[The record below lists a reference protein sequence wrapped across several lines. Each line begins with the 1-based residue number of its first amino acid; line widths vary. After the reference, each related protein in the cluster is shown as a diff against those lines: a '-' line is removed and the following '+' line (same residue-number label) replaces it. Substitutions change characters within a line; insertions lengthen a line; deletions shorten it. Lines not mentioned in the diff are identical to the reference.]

1 MKKLEINAE
10 GEKLGRIA
18 TKAAAFLMGKN
29 STSFARNTT
38 PDVEVKITNASKM
51 DIPDNKK
58 DEKIYKHY
66 TGYPGGLREEKMGK
80 IINKKGYGEV
90 VKKAVYGMLPSNKL
104 RPIRMKKLI
113 IEG

>member
-1 MKKLEINAE
+1 MKTLEINAE

-29 STSFARNTT
+29 DTSFARNVA
-38 PDVEVKITNASKM
+38 PDVEVKVVNASKM
-51 DIPDNKK
+51 QITDTKK
-58 DEKIYKHY
+58 STKIYKHY

-80 IINKKGYGEV
+80 IIDKKGYKEIF
-90 VKKAVYGMLPSNKL
+90 KKAVYGMLPNNKL

-113 IEG
+113 IEE

>member
-1 MKKLEINAE
+1 MKNLEINAE

-29 STSFARNTT
+29 DTSFARNIAH
-38 PDVEVKITNASKM
+38 DVEVKIINASKM
-51 DIPDNKK
+51 QISDTKK
-58 DEKIYKHY
+58 NTKIYKHY

-80 IINKKGYGEV
+80 IIDKKGYKEIF
-90 VKKAVYGMLPSNKL
+90 KKAVYGMLPSNKL

-113 IEG
+113 IEE

>member
-1 MKKLEINAE
+1 MKTLEINAE

-29 STSFARNTT
+29 DTSFARNTT
-38 PDVEVKITNASKM
+38 PDIEVKVINASKM
-51 DIPDNKK
+51 NITENKK
-58 DEKIYKHY
+58 DNKLYKHY

-80 IINKKGYGEV
+80 IINTKGYREIF
-90 VKKAVYGMLPSNKL
+90 KKAVYGMLPSNKL

-113 IEG
+113 IEE

>member
-1 MKKLEINAE
+1 MKTLEINAE

-29 STSFARNTT
+29 DTSFAKNVA
-38 PDVEVKITNASKM
+38 PDVEVKVVNASKM
-51 DIPDNKK
+51 EISATKK
-58 DEKIYKHY
+58 GSKIYKHY

-80 IINKKGYGEV
+80 IIDKKGYQEIF
-90 VKKAVYGMLPSNKL
+90 KKAVYGMLPNNKL

-113 IEG
+113 IEE